1 MAEDIRIGIAGANGR
16 MGHMLLRTVSQTAGC
31 RVAAGSEQA
40 GSDALDSDLGSLA
53 GLDPLGIKPTSD
65 AGQLF
70 AASDV
75 VIDFTIPAAG
85 VIHAEL
91 AAAERKALIIGTTG
105 MSPDELERVYKA
117 AEQAPIMAASNMSQG
132 VTLLLSLVE
141 QVARALDEGYDIEV
155 LEMHHRMKVDA
166 PSGTA
171 LSLGKAAAAGRGKP
185 LESLWVK
192 SRDGHTGA
200 REKGTIGFATLRGGD
215 VIGDHSVIF
224 AGLGE
229 RIEISHKAQSREI
242 YAQGAVRAALWLAGR
257 QPGLYDMRDVL
268 GLK

>member
-1 MAEDIRIGIAGANGR
+1 MANDIGIGIAGANGR
-16 MGHMLLRTVSQTAGC
+16 MGHMLLRAVSATAGC
-31 RVAAGSEQA
+31 RIAAGSEQA
-40 GSDALDSDLGSLA
+40 GSPALDRDLGSLT
-53 GLDPLGIKPTSD
+53 GLEPLGIKPTAD
-65 AGQLF
+65 ARRLF
-70 AASDV
+70 ADSDL

-85 VIHAEL
+85 VAHAKL
-91 AAAERKALIIGTTG
+91 AAEQGKALIIGTTG
-105 MSPDELERVYKA
+105 LSPEELEEVTQA
-117 AEQAPIMAASNMSQG
+117 ASKVPIMAASNMSQG
-132 VTLLLSLVE
+132 VTLLLNLVE
-141 QVARALDEGYDIEV
+141 KVARALDEGYDIEV

-171 LSLGKAAAAGRGKP
+171 LSLGEAAAAGRGKP

-200 REKGTIGFATLRGGD
+200 RDRGSIGFATLRGGD

-229 RIEISHKAQSREI
+229 RIEITHKAQSREI
-242 YAQGAVRAALWLAGR
+242 YAQGAVRAARWLVGKA
-257 QPGLYDMRDVL
+257 PGLYDMRDVL